1 MKTFYIFKIK
11 KDFINTA
18 KKDPLSIY
26 IILKSILNHNKL
38 DIESAF
44 NTFDSICISI
54 NKAFFNSYIF
64 DILSNADEYSKFKN
78 VHMYYDYLSGESSK
92 ITINKCYAK
101 IKSNIKEN
109 TFLKIIKNISN
120 LFIVNFD
127 ENEYLFTGSYI
138 KLVNSMNI

>member
-54 NKAFFNSYIF
+54 NKTFFNSYIF

-101 IKSNIKEN
+101 IK
-109 TFLKIIKNISN
+109 NISN

>member
-54 NKAFFNSYIF
+54 NKTFFNSYIF

-78 VHMYYDYLSGESSK
+78 VHMYYD
-92 ITINKCYAK
+92 AK